1 VTYNQ
6 HLYPAPEF
14 KESVRRTVST
24 WGRDTQSTVA
34 RLHVG
39 IVGAGSVGSIVA
51 EAFARTGVERITL
64 IDFDTVEKVN
74 LDRLLHATEE
84 DAAAARS
91 KVEVLAAAL
100 RRGATAHNFQVETCE
115 YAVSE
120 EVGFRNALDCD
131 VLFSCVDRPWGRS
144 VLNFIAH
151 AHLIPVI
158 DGGIAASVTA
168 MQRLR
173 RADWR
178 AHIAGPG
185 RRCLACLGQFDPGLV
200 STEREG
206 RLDDPSYIAGL
217 AQDHPLRRN
226 ENVFAFSLGAASLQ
240 VLQALSMVV
249 APLGISNP
257 GAQMYHFTTGRLD
270 IEPESGCESACP
282 YPTMIGRGD
291 RTGFL
296 VTGRYGAAEVA
307 RATRVSRLGADSRGF
322 WRTNFARA
330 RRIFAAR

>member
-1 VTYNQ
+1 MTSLVNCLILPQPGERHVHGNVSFAPGYFERAIGEAVKANLGLALLHSHPGGRGWQGMSDDDVRAERDHAAATRAATGLPLIGLTLAGDQSWSGRAWEKVGPRQYQRKCSSHVRVVGDRLSVTYNQ

-131 VLFSCVDRPWGRS
+131 VLFRCVVD
-144 VLNFIAH
+144 
-151 AHLIPVI
+151 
-158 DGGIAASVTA
+158 
-168 MQRLR
+168 
-173 RADWR
+173 
-178 AHIAGPG
+178 
-185 RRCLACLGQFDPGLV
+185 LGA
-200 STEREG
+200 E
-206 RLDDPSYIAGL
+206 
-217 AQDHPLRRN
+217 
-226 ENVFAFSLGAASLQ
+226 AFSTSL
-240 VLQALSMVV
+240 LML
-249 APLGISNP
+249 ISS
-257 GAQMYHFTTGRLD
+257 Q
-270 IEPESGCESACP
+270 
-282 YPTMIGRGD
+282 
-291 RTGFL
+291 
-296 VTGRYGAAEVA
+296 
-307 RATRVSRLGADSRGF
+307 
-322 WRTNFARA
+322 
-330 RRIFAAR
+330 